1 MPLQRTKFRNGN
13 EGSSFGHSCEF
24 DQAVKLNNGASISGS
39 ISGLV
44 DVDIE
49 GDLDVGGSLSVSGNA
64 VIRGDLVI
72 NGTLTL
78 QLGGSSYTLTGVFEE
93 PDTGNITVIAE
104 AV

>member
-1 MPLQRTKFRNGN
+1 MPLQRTKFRSGD
-13 EGSSFGHSCEF
+13 EGSSFGHKCEF

-44 DVDIE
+44 DVDVE
-49 GDLDVGGSLSVSGNA
+49 GDLTVGGSLSVAGN
-64 VIRGDLVI
+64 LVV